1 MHINRLIID
10 NSQKIDD
17 FLRSH
22 FLCFTLIF
30 KFRLAIF
37 ITAETSDLLIRRLQ
51 CVWGARHGCRSGQL
65 AVMVHILI
73 PLRQVCQKYS
83 A

>member
-17 FLRSH
+17 FLRCH
-22 FLCFTLIF
+22 FLCF

-37 ITAETSDLLIRRLQ
+37 ITAETSDLLIR
-51 CVWGARHGCRSGQL
+51 GCRVSGVL
-65 AVMVHILI
+65 ATAADPGSWL
-73 PLRQVCQKYS
+73 
-83 A
+83 

>member
-22 FLCFTLIF
+22 FLYFTLIF

-37 ITAETSDLLIRRLQ
+37 ITAETSDLLIR
-51 CVWGARHGCRSGQL
+51 GCSVSGVL
-65 AVMVHILI
+65 ATAADPGSWL
-73 PLRQVCQKYS
+73 
-83 A
+83 